1 MKGLAFNQVTRAT
14 LLAAGIDGTLTRKLH
29 GVKSDDGDGER
40 DGEGLLDGDG
50 DRLGDGI
57 TMLDTSGTLITDAL
71 GSLLDSGTLIS
82 DGDRESYEGPPAL
95 ETVMMTARMTTA
107 LNILLILLFPFGC

>member
-14 LLAAGIDGTLTRKLH
+14 LLAAGIDGTLTWKLH
-29 GVKSDDGDGER
+29 VMKMDD
-40 DGEGLLDGDG
+40 
-50 DRLGDGI
+50 GDGI
-57 TMLDTSGTLITDAL
+57 TMLDTSGSLISDAL

-82 DGDRESYEGPPAL
+82 DGDGESYEGPPAL

-107 LNILLILLFPFGC
+107 LNILLILLFLLVVRELGS